1 MPPSLLEV
9 QRAWRAG
16 IAGGDFAAALP
27 LLVADAISPE
37 DRLGIYRNTAAST
50 LVNALQLAYPAV
62 RKLVGGEFFEGTA
75 HAFLAEHWAGTTWL
89 DEYGAAFPDFLR
101 TFEPLRAH
109 PPLAAYLPD
118 VASLERAV
126 NHALHAPEAPPLD
139 LCDLA
144 SLSPADL
151 ERLQFEPQPSIGFVR
166 TLTPAD
172 AIWSAVLTGDD
183 DGMHAIDL
191 GEGPLHL
198 LVEWR
203 IGVDHDRRADEGG
216 DGARLHLERMDEA
229 RWRFARAL
237 CSGTCLREALAES
250 AAFDA
255 DFAAE
260 TALAEHLAAG
270 RFCGY
275 RFES

>member
-27 LLVADAISPE
+27 LLVADAIAPE

-75 HAFLAEHWAGTTWL
+75 RAFLAKHWADTTWL
-89 DEYGAAFPDFLR
+89 DEYGEAFPDFLR

-118 VASLERAV
+118 VAALECAV
-126 NHALHAPEAPPLD
+126 NHALHAPDAPALD
-139 LCDLA
+139 LRTLA
-144 SLSPADL
+144 ALPP
-151 ERLQFEPQPSIGFVR
+151 EEVQRLRLDPQPSIGFVR
-166 TLTPAD
+166 TATPAD
-172 AIWSAVLTGDD
+172 AIWNAVLADD
-183 DGMHAIDL
+183 EDAMRAIDL
-191 GEGPLHL
+191 DEGPVHL
-198 LVEWR
+198 LVQWR
-203 IGVDHDRRADEGG
+203 IGVDDDGDADEGG

-260 TALAEHLAAG
+260 AALAEHLAAG